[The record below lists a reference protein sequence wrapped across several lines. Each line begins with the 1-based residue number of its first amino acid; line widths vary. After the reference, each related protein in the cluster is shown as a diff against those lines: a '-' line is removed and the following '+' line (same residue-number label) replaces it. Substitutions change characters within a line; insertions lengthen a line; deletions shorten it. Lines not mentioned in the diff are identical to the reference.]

1 MLPNVHFEKKKKPDE
16 NRVFIIIQNIYDAP
30 ASLPQ
35 SYVDFVKPEYL

>member
-1 MLPNVHFEKKKKPDE
+1 MLPNVHFEKKKPDE
-16 NRVFIIIQNIYDAP
+16 NRVFIIQNIYDAP

>member
-1 MLPNVHFEKKKKPDE
+1 MKIAFLLSYKIFMM
-16 NRVFIIIQNIYDAP
+16 FT